1 MRGARQ
7 KAAMTRFS
15 RAAAVYAA
23 LAVTQADAAWIE
35 KAYAVTSRAGVE
47 QTFVLSME
55 SRITDVNAVTR
66 MVVMFGGGA
75 GAIGSPAPG
84 TREQK
89 PGNVESL
96 RGFMAERLGV
106 AVSIGLPSD
115 QQRGLS
121 LEWRETAE
129 HVQDV
134 SAVMD
139 VLAKQFPEARITF
152 LGLSNGARSASH
164 IGAALA
170 PRWRKRLQGVV
181 LLSSSIE
188 AFRGEWMRTLEGT
201 KEQGRESARVPVLV
215 VQHKRDSCLPY
226 REIEAEAKWHDFIIV
241 DDMRQPRVND
251 FRRRDC
257 GGDSAHQFG
266 GREEWVYQ
274 AVVDWIKTGKVAEM
288 SN

>member
-1 MRGARQ
+1 
-7 KAAMTRFS
+7 MTRLS
-15 RAAAVYAA
+15 RAAAIYAA
-23 LAVTQADAAWIE
+23 LAVLAVNQANAAWIE

-55 SRITDVNAVTR
+55 SRITDVNAVQN

-75 GAIGSPAPG
+75 GAIGSPVPG

-121 LEWRETAE
+121 LEWRETEE
-129 HVQDV
+129 HVKDV

-139 VLAKQFPEARITF
+139 VLAMKFPEARITF
-152 LGLSNGARSASH
+152 LGFSNGARSASH

-170 PRWRKRLQGVV
+170 PKWGNRLQGVV

-188 AFRGEWMRTLEGT
+188 AFRAEWMRALEGT
-201 KEQGRESARVPVLV
+201 KEPGKERAKVPVLV

-226 REIEAEAKWHDFIIV
+226 REIEAEAKWHDFIAV

-257 GGDSAHQFG
+257 GDGSAHQFG